1 MHPELFEDIARPF
14 AEGPRILQIVDNL
27 AVGGAQEVVRTLA
40 EHLTAAGCAV
50 WVCALGDG
58 PLRAGIEAAGIPV
71 ALLPGRRSSVVH
83 PRAFAAEMLQLR
95 RSLAQLVDRH
105 RIDVIQTH
113 LLRSLDFL
121 VLSLKSGRELKVYWT
136 FHNANFDLRRDHLP
150 RHGRLLGPKRQ
161 AHHLLYA
168 LGAHRADGLIAVA
181 PEVKPAI
188 LSTMRGVPA
197 GKIVVIPNG
206 VDTRRYRHRGEREKT
221 RAALGLAVDE
231 RAVAVVAT
239 FKEQKGHR
247 FLIEAAATL
256 AATATTL
263 VDFPRTSYLLI
274 GDGELHADLE
284 QRIAAAGLAD
294 RFQLL
299 GLRPDVPDLLAAAD
313 LFVLPSLWEGLPMAL
328 VEAMAA
334 GLPVVAT
341 EVSGTRAVMVDGE
354 TGLLV
359 PPGDV
364 PALARAITALLCDPA
379 RAAAMGAAGRRRVE
393 TYFSARK
400 QAADHLTLFTST
412 NPSILRAAVSP

>member
-1 MHPELFEDIARPF
+1 M
-14 AEGPRILQIVDNL
+14 
-27 AVGGAQEVVRTLA
+27 
-40 EHLTAAGCAV
+40 
-50 WVCALGDG
+50 
-58 PLRAGIEAAGIPV
+58 
-71 ALLPGRRSSVVH
+71 
-83 PRAFAAEMLQLR
+83 
-95 RSLAQLVDRH
+95 
-105 RIDVIQTH
+105 
-113 LLRSLDFL
+113 
-121 VLSLKSGRELKVYWT
+121 
-136 FHNANFDLRRDHLP
+136 
-150 RHGRLLGPKRQ
+150 
-161 AHHLLYA
+161 
-168 LGAHRADGLIAVA
+168 
-181 PEVKPAI
+181 
-188 LSTMRGVPA
+188 
-197 GKIVVIPNG
+197 
-206 VDTRRYRHRGEREKT
+206 
-221 RAALGLAVDE
+221 
-231 RAVAVVAT
+231 
-239 FKEQKGHR
+239 
-247 FLIEAAATL
+247 
-256 AATATTL
+256 
-263 VDFPRTSYLLI
+263 
-274 GDGELHADLE
+274 
-284 QRIAAAGLAD
+284 RIAAAGLAD

>member
-1 MHPELFEDIARPF
+1 MRPDLSEDVERPF
-14 AEGPRILQIVDNL
+14 AKGPRILQLVDNL
-27 AVGGAQEVVRTLA
+27 AIGGAQEVVRTLA
-40 EHLTAAGCAV
+40 EHLATAGCAV

-58 PLRAGIEAAGIPV
+58 PLRADIEAAGIPV
-71 ALLPGRRSSVVH
+71 VILPGRHSSVVH
-83 PRAFAAEMLQLR
+83 PRAFTAEMTQLR
-95 RSLAQLVDRH
+95 RSLAQLVDQH
-105 RIDVIQTH
+105 RIDVVQTH

-121 VLSLKSGRELKVYWT
+121 ALSLKSGRDLKVYWT

-150 RHGRLLGPKRQ
+150 GHGRLLGPKRR

-168 LGAHRADGLIAVA
+168 LGARRADGLIAVA

-206 VDTRRYRHRGEREKT
+206 VDTRRYRRRNEREKT
-221 RAALGLAVDE
+221 RTALGLAADE
-231 RAVAVVAT
+231 RAIAVVAT

-247 FLIEAAATL
+247 FLIEAAA
-256 AATATTL
+256 AAAADL
-263 VDFPRTSYLLI
+263 PQVRYLLI
-274 GDGELHADLE
+274 GDGELRADLE
-284 QRIAAAGLAD
+284 QRISAAGLAD
-294 RFQLL
+294 RFRLL
-299 GLRPDVPDLLAAAD
+299 GLRPDVPELLAAAD

-341 EVSGTRAVMVDGE
+341 EVSGTRGVMVDGE

-359 PPGDV
+359 PPGDA
-364 PALARAITALLCDPA
+364 PALTRAITTLLCDPD

-393 TYFSARK
+393 TRFSARK
-400 QAADHLTLFTST
+400 QAADHLALFTST
-412 NPSILRAAVSP
+412 DPVTFRAAVSP